1 MNDVSITR
9 KSSAA
14 ELDAMIKRDADGG
27 PIVTRDG
34 YTVISPA
41 DWSRLVQ
48 VFDNAAEARKAA
60 MALAGGNELEG
71 GSLDEL
77 RRRALGPTLLEMVA
91 HPESADIDFEPLRL
105 SDNIFRPIEAARPKK
120 TRQRRT

>member
-1 MNDVSITR
+1 MSGGAGNMNDLTITR
-9 KSSAA
+9 KSSAV
-14 ELDAMIKRDADGG
+14 ELDATVKHDADGG

-48 VFDNAAEARKAA
+48 VFDAAAEARKFAI
-60 MALAGGNELEG
+60 ALARRNEPEG
-71 GSLDEL
+71 ASLDEL

-91 HPESADIDFEPLRL
+91 HPESAD
-105 SDNIFRPIEAARPKK
+105 
-120 TRQRRT
+120 